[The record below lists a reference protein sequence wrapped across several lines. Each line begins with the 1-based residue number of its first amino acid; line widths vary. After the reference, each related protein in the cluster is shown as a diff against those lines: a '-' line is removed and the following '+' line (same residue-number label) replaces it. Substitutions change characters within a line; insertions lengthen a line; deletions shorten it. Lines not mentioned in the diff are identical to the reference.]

1 MDSALGRSP
10 AESFIRII
18 RTSVL
23 GAGVVTATAA
33 GAGDGAEEGCALT
46 DAEST
51 QANSADKGTKF
62 FGFIFDVPRSLSSLG
77 RACNPSFVPPRFTT
91 WPFSRISRISRL
103 KTPFLDLKTASFD
116 YNALQLDLW
125 VLTEVNLPG

>member
-18 RTSVL
+18 RTSVF
-23 GAGVVTATAA
+23 GAGVATATAAGA

-51 QANSADKGTKF
+51 QVNSEYKGTKF
-62 FGFIFDVPRSLSSLG
+62 FEFISDIRRSLSSLG
-77 RACNPSFVPPRFTT
+77 HACNPSFVRVRQPDIAPPN
-91 WPFSRISRISRL
+91 S
-103 KTPFLDLKTASFD
+103 
-116 YNALQLDLW
+116 
-125 VLTEVNLPG
+125 